1 MRAATCATVCVIV
14 ATSLRLSSALSKQ
27 SSTDH
32 RLAPLHR
39 KRANPD
45 RRELLHVFDQS
56 DSQYSN
62 RVQNS
67 VSNINPKGECIDNAS
82 YISKIGFTCQ
92 TIRNGGLNCDGFSV
106 LGFSSAEVQE
116 LKTACPDA
124 CGLCTDPTSSPTS
137 SPTETHSDVP
147 SVAPT
152 ANPTLEPSPSPTLMP
167 TSYPSALPTA
177 RLSSAPT
184 SAPSHAPTF
193 SPSAA
198 PSSAPSRS
206 PTQYPSAMPS
216 SAIDPESS
224 VSSQSST
231 CFDGSCAD
239 DPAYVGKINIDCEKV
254 RSGPFDCTKFGVMSY
269 NDVEIAELM
278 AKCPCACNV
287 DCTAFSAM
295 PTFAPTHKPTTASP
309 SATPSTTPSAAPS
322 TTPSTTQS
330 AAPSTTPSTTPS
342 AAPSAAPSATPST
355 TPSTTP
361 PASPPSEGPLY
372 EVRKSNGV
380 VDPLNHPDVSNANA
394 SPKANIVVS
403 SIVLISAVV
412 ALFVFL

>member
-1 MRAATCATVCVIV
+1 MQQFVSSSRHPSVFRRPCPNSHQQTIV
-14 ATSLRLSSALSKQ
+14 L
-27 SSTDH
+27 H
-32 RLAPLHR
+32 LHR

-45 RRELLHVFDQS
+45 RRELLHVFEQS
-56 DSQYSN
+56 NSQFSSN
-62 RVQNS
+62 RDQNS
-67 VSNINPKGECIDNAS
+67 VSNIIPKGECIDNAS
-82 YISKIGFTCQ
+82 YTSKIGFTCQ
-92 TIRNGGLNCDGFSV
+92 TIRNGGLNCDGFSA
-106 LGFSSAEVQE
+106 LGFSSAETQE
-116 LKTACPDA
+116 LKMACPDA

-167 TSYPSALPTA
+167 TSYPSALPT
-177 RLSSAPT
+177 
-184 SAPSHAPTF
+184 
-193 SPSAA
+193 
-198 PSSAPSRS
+198 
-206 PTQYPSAMPS
+206 MPS

-239 DPAYVGKINIDCEKV
+239 DPSYVGKINIDCEKV

-322 TTPSTTQS
+322 TTPSTT
-330 AAPSTTPSTTPS
+330 PS
-342 AAPSAAPSATPST
+342 
-355 TPSTTP
+355 
-361 PASPPSEGPLY
+361 ASPPSEGTLY
-372 EVRKSNGV
+372 EVRKSNGM

-394 SPKANIVVS
+394 PPKANIVVS